1 MAEVLV
7 NVLLERLAT
16 ITLDK
21 VGGEFKLVTGVEKEV
36 KSLTRNL
43 EAIQAVL
50 EDAEQRQVTEP
61 TVRRWLSELT
71 EVSFDMD
78 DVLDEWITEVLKQQM
93 EKQEKQVEDALI
105 VTTKKK
111 VCFPFLS
118 SCFCFGQVNQLML
131 RHDIAVRIKDLNERL
146 ASIDERKQSFGFQNI
161 TRVSE
166 LPERQKTTSLPNVK
180 TFGRDKEKSLIA
192 SKLLSES
199 SEGNEV
205 PLIIPIVGM
214 GGMGKTTLAQLV
226 YNDEEVKSHFD
237 KRIWVC
243 VSDPFEEIKIAQAII
258 EEIDTDNSSKSS
270 NVLQTLTQCIYKL
283 IEGKKFLLVLDDVW
297 SPNSDQWEELIKPL
311 RYGATGSRVLVTTRK
326 EEVATLM
333 KATTTQMISLK
344 ALSDAFCLS
353 LFYYSANMDENN
365 VSKEFK
371 DIGLKIVKRCNGL
384 PLAAKTLGSLMR
396 NKKKIHEWQAVL
408 NSKTWELKE
417 IQQDVFR
424 PLLLSYHDLTPAIK
438 RCLLYCV
445 TFPKDYV
452 YNMNCLIEL
461 WMSQDY
467 LNAKE
472 SKEKIVVGQNY
483 FDDLAMRS
491 FFQDIEVDDED
502 EYGNIRCKIHD
513 IVHDFLQYLTKDECL
528 ILDFELDASE
538 RRDVSKDNIRHLT
551 LVHAIEN
558 ESLAHFLLNCKK
570 LRTLMAIDSF
580 KYSIGPIFELTVQ
593 LKCLRTLSLCG
604 GWGESCLREIPETI
618 GGLIHLRYLDLS
630 GNEYLKEL
638 PSALGSLY
646 NLQTLRLVYCSSL
659 KEIPETIGGL
669 IHLRYLDLSFNTEL
683 KELPSALSSLSN
695 LQTLRLVGCEILE
708 KVDVRRLINLRHLYV
723 EGCEKLELIKGI
735 EKLTDLQRL
744 DVFLVPFIG
753 GDEGNKLEDLKDLNQ
768 LQGSLDIYIR
778 GNPNMAENAAAIMV
792 NKAHLLQLR
801 LSFPLDSDEGESR
814 EIMNGLEP
822 HPSLESLSIVGY
834 RGGAFSHWLSSLNS
848 LRVLTL
854 RCCGKCGV
862 LPPLGKLASLESLD
876 ISSVWELKKV
886 GVEFLGI
893 DDGQTSSSSIF
904 ISFPKLKQL
913 TIEDMESWEEW
924 EGVENNNITIMPC
937 LSQLSIESCHHLKAL
952 PDFLWKT
959 PLQKLHIDRS
969 PILQDLYRQG
979 TGEEWAKIS
988 HIPKISVFPMAKT

>member
-50 EDAEQRQVTEP
+50 EDAEQRQVTEA
-61 TVRRWLSELT
+61 TVRRWLSVLT

-93 EKQEKQVEDALI
+93 EKQEKQGENALI

-131 RHDIAVRIKDLNERL
+131 RHDIAVRIKDLNERI
-146 ASIDERKQSFGFQNI
+146 ASIAKEKQDFSFQNI

-166 LPERQKTTSLPNVK
+166 LPERPKTTSLPNVK
-180 TFGRDKEKSLIA
+180 TFGRDEEKSLIA

-214 GGMGKTTLAQLV
+214 GGMGKTTLAQFV
-226 YNDEEVKSHFD
+226 YNDEEVKSHFN

-243 VSDPFEEIKIAQAII
+243 VSDPFDEIKIAQAII
-258 EEIDTDNSSKSS
+258 EEIDKDNSSKSS

-283 IEGKKFLLVLDDVW
+283 IKGKKFLLVLDDVW

-365 VSKEFK
+365 VSKEYK

-408 NSKTWELKE
+408 QSKTWELKE

-424 PLLLSYHDLTPAIK
+424 PLLLSYHDLTPATK

-452 YNMNCLIEL
+452 YDRNYLIEL

-467 LNAKE
+467 LNDKDN
-472 SKEKIVVGQNY
+472 KEKIVVGQNY

-491 FFQDIEVDDED
+491 FFQDIEVDDEN
-502 EYGNIRCKIHD
+502 GNIKCKIHD
-513 IVHDFLQYLTKDECL
+513 IVHDFLQYLTKHECL

-551 LVHAIEN
+551 LVHATGN

-570 LRTLMAIDSF
+570 LRTLMAIDSS
-580 KYSIGPIFELTVQ
+580 KNSIGPLFELIVQ

-604 GWGESCLREIPETI
+604 RWRESSLREIPETI

-630 GNEYLKEL
+630 DNNELEELPSSLGSLYNLQTLRLVECWNLKEIPETIGGLIHIRYLDLSKNNKLEKL

-646 NLQTLRLVYCSSL
+646 NLQTLRLVCC
-659 KEIPETIGGL
+659 
-669 IHLRYLDLSFNTEL
+669 
-683 KELPSALSSLSN
+683 
-695 LQTLRLVGCEILE
+695 LRLK
-708 KVDVRRLINLRHLYV
+708 KVDVRGLINLRHLYV
-723 EGCEKLELIKGI
+723 EECEKLELIKGI
-735 EKLTDLQRL
+735 EQLTDMQRL
-744 DVFLVPFIG
+744 DEFHVG
-753 GDEGNKLEDLKDLNQ
+753 DGDEENKLVDLKDLNQ
-768 LQGSLDIYIR
+768 LQGSLDIRIR

-801 LSFPLDSDEGESR
+801 LVFPLDSDEGESR

-822 HPSLESLSIVGY
+822 HPSLESLSIDKY
-834 RGGAFSHWLSSLNS
+834 RGGAFSHWLLSLAS
-848 LRVLTL
+848 LRMLSLET
-854 RCCGKCGV
+854 CTECGV
-862 LPPLGKLASLESLD
+862 LPPLGKLASLESLS
-876 ISSVWELKKV
+876 ISNLARVSKV
-886 GVEFLGI
+886 GIEFLGI
-893 DDGQTSSSSIF
+893 DDVQTSSSSIF
-904 ISFPKLKQL
+904 ISFPKLEQL
-913 TIEDMESWEEW
+913 HFFEMWSWEEW
-924 EGVENNNITIMPC
+924 VGVENNNITIMPR
-937 LSQLSIESCHHLKAL
+937 LSYMTIHGCDKLKGL
-952 PDFLWKT
+952 PDFLRKT
-959 PLQKLHIDRS
+959 PLRDLDIRS
-969 PILQDLYRQG
+969 SF
-979 TGEEWAKIS
+979 EC
-988 HIPKISVFPMAKT
+988 

>member
-50 EDAEQRQVTEP
+50 EDAEQRQVTEA

-93 EKQEKQVEDALI
+93 EKQEKQGENALI

-111 VCFPFLS
+111 VCFPFFS
-118 SCFCFGQVNQLML
+118 SCFCFGRVNQLML
-131 RHDIAVRIKDLNERL
+131 RHDIAVRIKDLNERV
-146 ASIDERKQSFGFQNI
+146 ASIGKEKQDFSFQNI

-226 YNDEEVKSHFD
+226 YNDENVKSHFD

-258 EEIDTDNSSKSS
+258 EEIDKDNTSKNS

-283 IEGKKFLLVLDDVW
+283 LEGKKFLIVLDDVW

-311 RYGATGSRVLVTTRK
+311 RHGALGSRVLVTTRK

-333 KATTTQMISLK
+333 KATTQMIPLRE
-344 ALSDAFCLS
+344 LGEAFCLS
-353 LFYYSANMDENN
+353 LFYYNADMNESS
-365 VSKEFK
+365 VPKEFEV
-371 DIGLKIVKRCNGL
+371 IALEIVKRCNGL

-396 NKKKIHEWQAVL
+396 NKRKIHEWRDVL
-408 NSKTWELKE
+408 NSKTWELEK

-424 PLLLSYHDLTPAIK
+424 PLLLSYHDLTPATK

-452 YNMNCLIEL
+452 YNRNRLIEL

-491 FFQDIEVDDED
+491 FFQDIKVNDKY
-502 EYGNIRCKIHD
+502 EYEYECGNIKCKIHD
-513 IVHDFLQYLTKDECL
+513 IVHDFLQYLTKNECL

-538 RRDVSKDNIRHLT
+538 GRDVSKDKVHHLT
-551 LVHAIEN
+551 LVHATGGD
-558 ESLAHFLLNCKK
+558 SLKSFLPNYKK
-570 LRTLMAIDSF
+570 LRSLIATQS
-580 KYSIGPIFELTVQ
+580 SIGPIYELIVQ

-604 GWGESCLREIPETI
+604 WWAP
-618 GGLIHLRYLDLS
+618 
-630 GNEYLKEL
+630 N
-638 PSALGSLY
+638 
-646 NLQTLRLVYCSSL
+646 SL

-669 IHLRYLDLSFNTEL
+669 IHLRYLDLSDNREL
-683 KELPSALSSLSN
+683 EELPSALGSLYN
-695 LQTLRLVGCEILE
+695 LQTLRLVGCERLK

-723 EGCEKLELIKGI
+723 RGCRYLNLIKGI

-744 DVFLVPFIG
+744 DEFHVG
-753 GDEGNKLEDLKDLNQ
+753 DGDEGNKLEDLKDLNQ
-768 LQGSLDIYIR
+768 LQGRLPIWIK
-778 GNPNMAENAAAIMV
+778 GNQNMAENAAIMV
-792 NKAHLLQLR
+792 NKAHLLQLS
-801 LSFPLDSDEGESR
+801 LFFPLDSDEGEDR

-822 HPSLESLSIVGY
+822 HPGLESLDISSYG
-834 RGGAFSHWLSSLNS
+834 GGAFSHWLSYLHS

-854 RCCGKCGV
+854 TECWNCGF
-862 LPPLGKLASLESLD
+862 LPPLGKLASLESLEIWKLD
-876 ISSVWELKKV
+876 GVSKV

-893 DDGQTSSSSIF
+893 GDDGQTSSSSIF
-904 ISFPKLKQL
+904 ISFPNLKQL
-913 TIEDMESWEEW
+913 TFREMVSWEEW
-924 EGVENNNITIMPC
+924 EGVENNNNNITIMPC
-937 LSQLSIESCHHLKAL
+937 LSQLTIYSCKKLKAL

-959 PLQKLHIDRS
+959 PLQKLHIWAS
-969 PILQDLYRQG
+969 PTLENLYRQG
-979 TGEEWAKIS
+979 IGEEWAKIS
-988 HIPKISVFPMAKT
+988 HIPTIKIGA